1 MMRQATDIGLAVL
14 KASSAQ
20 GLLKSSKGNKAPAA
34 AAVAAEVEA
43 VTHQTLT
50 MRNDNHS
57 VHRRPARSQ
66 RNMGIRC
73 RRGGRRDAAMK
84 CASSGSSIRLSRV
97 GEGIWEGG
105 RNLGGRETKQTK
117 GSVVPQ
123 RPVCCQLRTYQF
135 SKLVL
140 NGHSPRSSE
149 GTD

>member
-1 MMRQATDIGLAVL
+1 MRQATDIGLAVL

-50 MRNDNHS
+50 MRNDSHS

-73 RRGGRRDAAMK
+73 RRGGKTGRCNEMCQQWLIDQIITR
-84 CASSGSSIRLSRV
+84 
-97 GEGIWEGG
+97 GG
-105 RNLGGRETKQTK
+105 RDLGRWEELGW
-117 GSVVPQ
+117 Q
-123 RPVCCQLRTYQF
+123 RDRA
-135 SKLVL
+135 
-140 NGHSPRSSE
+140 N
-149 GTD
+149 